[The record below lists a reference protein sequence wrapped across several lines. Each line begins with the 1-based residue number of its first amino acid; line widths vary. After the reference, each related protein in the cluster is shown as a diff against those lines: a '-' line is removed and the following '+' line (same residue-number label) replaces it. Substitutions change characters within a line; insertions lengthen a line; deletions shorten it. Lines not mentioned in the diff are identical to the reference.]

1 MLVVSNTSPLLNLAI
16 IDFLFLLPQQFGQI
30 QIPTAVHTE
39 LKLDQNRPGS
49 AALRAA
55 IHEGW
60 LVTHS
65 VEADPLVRLLQRDLH
80 QGESEAIALA
90 VKLKASQVLLDEKE
104 ARRAARSL
112 GLGMTGVL
120 GVLLRG
126 WYQGSVPSLEAA
138 IDRLQNE
145 AHFWIAPALV
155 AQILQEAQA

>member
-16 IDFLFLLPQQFGQI
+16 IDLLFLLPQQFGQI
-30 QIPTAVHTE
+30 QIPTAVQTE

-55 IHEGW
+55 IQEGW
-60 LVTHS
+60 LITHS

-145 AHFWIAPALV
+145 ANFWIAPALV
-155 AQILQEAQA
+155 AQILQETRT